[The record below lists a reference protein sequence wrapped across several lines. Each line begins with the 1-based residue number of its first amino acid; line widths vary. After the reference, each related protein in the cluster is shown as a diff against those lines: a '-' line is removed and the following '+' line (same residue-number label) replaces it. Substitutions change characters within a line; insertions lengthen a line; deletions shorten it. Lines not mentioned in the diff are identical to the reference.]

1 MRVLARKHYRIQS
14 WMFLGVLPG
23 HNSAELRNSLELVN
37 LRAALNKSVISAVVV
52 LQQAMWQIFAQAQ

>member
-37 LRAALNKSVISAVVV
+37 LRATINKSVISAVVV
-52 LQQAMWQIFAQAQ
+52 L